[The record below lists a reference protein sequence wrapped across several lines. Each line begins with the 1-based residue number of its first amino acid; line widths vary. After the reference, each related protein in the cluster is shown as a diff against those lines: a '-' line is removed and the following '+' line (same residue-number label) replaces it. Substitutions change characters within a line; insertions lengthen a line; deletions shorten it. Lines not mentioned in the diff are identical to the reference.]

1 MLKALRTCIFN
12 KGYSGTTTITLEA
25 YKYSEIMNKLEQVEN
40 LKVKVT
46 TLLDQTMVGTIY
58 SWSSSNKVLALKVSN
73 GKSNEGSNF
82 RLINTAFIKL
92 LQVMQPFSKKQ
103 QIHSSKKN
111 SELHYIPVKDI
122 EDSLNRI
129 TLESSS
135 RELPRS
141 VGHKIYNT
149 FCKAFG
155 ENSVKFLSENEISIR
170 DQIVLIKPF
179 NLEQKNILRIDQ
191 NTKIQGDVEKTLKNF
206 WMDYDSERRGG

>member
-1 MLKALRTCIFN
+1 MLKGLRTCIFN
-12 KGYSGTTTITLEA
+12 KGYSGTTTIILEA
-25 YKYSEIMNKLEQVEN
+25 YKYSEIMNKIEQVEN

-73 GKSNEGSNF
+73 GKSNEGNNF

-92 LQVMQPFSKKQ
+92 LQVMQPSSKKQ

-129 TLESSS
+129 TLESNS

-179 NLEQKNILRIDQ
+179 TLEQKNILRIDQ
-191 NTKIQGDVEKTLKNF
+191 NTKIQGDVEKTLKTF
-206 WMDYDSERRGG
+206 WRDYDSERRGG